1 MYEETFFIQSKREI
15 KRNKRVSVKHL
26 MSADKKKKKIP
37 QKTKI
42 VTFFLSE
49 IFLSEVLR

>member
-26 MSADKKKKKIP
+26 MSADKKKKNP
-37 QKTKI
+37 TKNKDCY
-42 VTFFLSE
+42 FFS
-49 IFLSEVLR
+49 FGNFSV

>member
-1 MYEETFFIQSKREI
+1 MYEETLFIQSKREI

-26 MSADKKKKKIP
+26 MSEKKKKKILP
-37 QKTKI
+37 KKQRLLL
-42 VTFFLSE
+42 FLSE